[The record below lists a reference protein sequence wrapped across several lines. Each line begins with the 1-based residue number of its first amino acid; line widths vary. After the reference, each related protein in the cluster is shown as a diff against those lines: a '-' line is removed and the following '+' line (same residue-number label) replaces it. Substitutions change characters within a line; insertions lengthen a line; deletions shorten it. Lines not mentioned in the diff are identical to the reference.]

1 MAEFLGGEYTTFGD
15 YPEWAYKRDSELRE
29 KMIAIYE
36 KMFGKKPE
44 IQAIHAGLE
53 CGLLL
58 EKCPD
63 LDAVSFG
70 PNMKDIHTPK
80 ERLSISSTERV
91 WNYLLEVLN
100 QI

>member
-1 MAEFLGGEYTTFGD
+1 
-15 YPEWAYKRDSELRE
+15 
-29 KMIAIYE
+29 MIAIYE